1 MEEPSLLIEFPNCS
15 SGHALIELRTRNRA
29 GERGER
35 ALLSDLMRGVEK
47 SGPGRAGERA
57 ADADPAH
64 AELAQLRDGREVG
77 ADAGVHRLWR
87 DGVDDRLDL
96 AEVAHAGGVEAVGA
110 GGRERGE
117 APDRLRDV
125 GPADEVRLA
134 ARHQHDA
141 AAARVDGGARG
152 AD

>member
-35 ALLSDLMRGVEK
+35 ALLSDLMRSVEK

-64 AELAQLRDGREVG
+64 AELAQLCDGREVG
-77 ADAGVHRLWR
+77 AERNIDGLRR

-110 GGRERGE
+110 RDGERGE
-117 APDRLRDV
+117 APDRLRDI
-125 GPADEVRLA
+125 GSADEVRLA
-134 ARHQHDA
+134 AGHQHDA
-141 AAARVDGGARG
+141 AAAR
-152 AD
+152 